1 MNENLLTID
10 DICHELGIGKS
21 TAYKLL
27 KSKKIKSCFISCL
40 PSRIQAEVKREVLE
54 ALKDAGIDKAE
65 MKTMTA
71 EAMAS
76 RVDDIEN
83 LIEIRYF

>member
-1 MNENLLTID
+1 MRI
-10 DICHELGIGKS
+10 
-21 TAYKLL
+21 
-27 KSKKIKSCFISCL
+27 SKKFKSCYIACL
-40 PSRIQAEVKREVLE
+40 PARIQAEVKREVLE

-76 RVDDIEN
+76 RVSDIEN
-83 LIEIRYF
+83 LIELNYF

>member
-1 MNENLLTID
+1 MVISEKFKR
-10 DICHELGIGKS
+10 C
-21 TAYKLL
+21 Y
-27 KSKKIKSCFISCL
+27 ISCL

-54 ALKDAGIDKAE
+54 ALKDAGINRAE

-76 RVDDIEN
+76 RVSDIEN
-83 LIEIRYF
+83 LIEIEYF